1 MIETREPGGTPVAE
15 HIREVFLRPTRKL
28 HSTDPLIPECEV
40 ALILAARSQHVAKRL
55 LPALQQGAIV
65 VCDRFS
71 DSTLAYQGFGRGL
84 PVRELQTL
92 TRWAARGLTPD
103 VTFLFDLT
111 VSQGLRRR
119 LQSKD
124 VNRLDQETAAFHQRV
139 RKGFLSLA
147 QQSFRRIHTINA
159 GRSAHTIARQLITL
173 VDPLIEE
180 GLKTRRLT
188 FKRS

>member
-1 MIETREPGGTPVAE
+1 MKHGNPAAPRGGTHSRGVSSP
-15 HIREVFLRPTRKL
+15 HPQTSLDRSSHSGMRSGLDFGSQKPTRGQAASAGPTARGHCRL
-28 HSTDPLIPECEV
+28 RSVFRLNIGVPGVRQRITRTRASDAHSL
-40 ALILAARSQHVAKRL
+40 
-55 LPALQQGAIV
+55 
-65 VCDRFS
+65 
-71 DSTLAYQGFGRGL
+71 GR
-84 PVRELQTL
+84 T
-92 TRWAARGLTPD
+92 GLTPD